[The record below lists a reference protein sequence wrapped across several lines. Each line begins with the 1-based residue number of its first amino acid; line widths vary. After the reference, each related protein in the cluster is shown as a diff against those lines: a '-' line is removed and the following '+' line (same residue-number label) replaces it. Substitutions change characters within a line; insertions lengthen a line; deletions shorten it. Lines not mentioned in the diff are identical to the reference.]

1 MIKTEKPLETKDILW
16 QNVKTLMIDRYGK
29 ENLNKTVTESAKT
42 VYKISLGS
50 LQRIKKG
57 DTATGIKI
65 LDKIS
70 GFFGL
75 QTWQLLVPE
84 LDPTNPPVYLST
96 KQKEVM
102 EKLKKS
108 YQELIQQ

>member
-1 MIKTEKPLETKDILW
+1 MVKTDKPLETKDILW
-16 QNVKTLMIDRYGK
+16 QNVKALMIYRYGK
-29 ENLNKTVTESAKT
+29 ENLNKTVTDSART
-42 VYKISLGS
+42 DFKISLGS

-57 DTATGIKI
+57 DTATGTDI

-84 LDPTNPPVYLST
+84 LDPTNPPVYLS
-96 KQKEVM
+96 KRQKEIM
-102 EKLKKS
+102 DNLKKS
-108 YQELIQQ
+108 YKELIQ